1 MTSKK
6 LSDALASAGHKITP
20 ETVRKDWSKGA
31 PRGSAEAYLRWRE
44 KAAEKS
50 ARGDPDIKAARLKL
64 VLEQTE
70 LTRIRKEAEEIELG
84 QARGEL
90 WRKAEVLAAYKSTL
104 AKVRAQ
110 LDAKLRVD
118 LPARCAGQPAEVIE
132 AAIGEALDDAYAAIS
147 QP

>member
-1 MTSKK
+1 MTSSKI
-6 LSDALASAGHKITP
+6 SEALRAAGHAVTP
-20 ETVRKDWSKGA
+20 ETVRRDWGLGA
-31 PRGSAEAYLRWRE
+31 PRSSPEAYLRWRA
-44 KAAEKS
+44 KHTGKS

-64 VLEQTE
+64 VQEQTE

-84 QARGEL
+84 QTRGEL
-90 WRKAEVLAAYKSTL
+90 VRTAEVIAARKARL

-132 AAIGEALDDAYAAIS
+132 AAIGEALDAAYAAIS

>member
-1 MTSKK
+1 MTSSELAKK
-6 LSDALASAGHKITP
+6 LHKLGTTIAP
-20 ETVRKDWSKGA
+20 ETVRKDWARGA
-31 PRGSAEAYLRWRE
+31 PRRSAEAFLRWRE

-50 ARGDPDIKAARLKL
+50 VRADPELKAARVKL
-64 VLEQTE
+64 VLEQIE

-84 QARGEL
+84 QRRGEL
-90 WRKAEVLAAYKSTL
+90 WRKSEVLAAYKSTL

-132 AAIGEALDDAYAAIS
+132 AAIGEALDAAYAAIS
-147 QP
+147 KP

>member
-31 PRGSAEAYLRWRE
+31 PRDSAEAYLRWRD
-44 KAAEKS
+44 KHTGKGV
-50 ARGDPDIKAARLKL
+50 RGDPDLKAARLKL

-90 WRKAEVLAAYKSTL
+90 WRKSEVLAAYKSTL

-132 AAIGEALDDAYAAIS
+132 AAIGEALDAAYSAIS

>member
-1 MTSKK
+1 MR
-6 LSDALASAGHKITP
+6 A
-20 ETVRKDWSKGA
+20 R
-31 PRGSAEAYLRWRE
+31 RR
-44 KAAEKS
+44 
-50 ARGDPDIKAARLKL
+50 ARGDPDLKAARLKL

-84 QARGEL
+84 QTRGEL
-90 WRKAEVLAAYKSTL
+90 VRTAEVIASRKARL

-132 AAIGEALDDAYAAIS
+132 AAIGEALDAAYAEIATA
-147 QP
+147 

>member
-1 MTSKK
+1 MTSTKI
-6 LSDALASAGHKITP
+6 SEALRAAGHAVAP
-20 ETVRKDWSKGA
+20 ETVRKDWALGA
-31 PRGSAEAYLRWRE
+31 PRSSPEAYLRWRD
-44 KAAEKS
+44 KHMGKS

-84 QARGEL
+84 QTRGEL
-90 WRKAEVLAAYKSTL
+90 VRTAEVIAARKARL

-132 AAIGEALDDAYAAIS
+132 AAIGEALDAAYAEIATA
-147 QP
+147 

>member
-1 MTSKK
+1 MSHTSPATFAKQHAKK
-6 LSDALASAGHKITP
+6 AG
-20 ETVRKDWSKGA
+20 
-31 PRGSAEAYLRWRE
+31 
-44 KAAEKS
+44 
-50 ARGDPDIKAARLKL
+50 ARGDSDIKAARLKL
-64 VLEQTE
+64 VIEQTE

-132 AAIGEALDDAYAAIS
+132 AAIGEVLDTAYAAIS

>member
-1 MTSKK
+1 MTSEKFA
-6 LSDALASAGHKITP
+6 DALKGEGVDLSADR
-20 ETVRKDWSKGA
+20 VRA
-31 PRGSAEAYLRWRE
+31 LWRTGMSRTSPATFAKQHAK
-44 KAAEKS
+44 KAS
-50 ARGDPDIKAARLKL
+50 ARGDPDLKAARLKL

-84 QARGEL
+84 QTRGEL
-90 WRKAEVLAAYKSTL
+90 VRTAEVIAARKARL

-132 AAIGEALDDAYAAIS
+132 AAIGEALDAAYAEIATA
-147 QP
+147 

>member
-1 MTSKK
+1 MTSEVFSEKLRDHGVHLSADRVRALWRKGMSHTSPATFAKQHAKK
-6 LSDALASAGHKITP
+6 AG
-20 ETVRKDWSKGA
+20 
-31 PRGSAEAYLRWRE
+31 
-44 KAAEKS
+44 

-90 WRKAEVLAAYKSTL
+90 WRKSEVLAAYKSTL

-132 AAIGEALDDAYAAIS
+132 AAIGEALDAAYAAIS
-147 QP
+147 KP

>member
-1 MTSKK
+1 MTSAK
-6 LSDALASAGHKITP
+6 LSSDLATAGHKITP

-31 PRGSAEAYLRWRE
+31 PRDSAEAYLRWRD
-44 KAAEKS
+44 KHTGKGV
-50 ARGDPDIKAARLKL
+50 RGDPDIKAARLKL

-132 AAIGEALDDAYAAIS
+132 AAIGEALDAAYAAIS
-147 QP
+147 KP

>member
-31 PRGSAEAYLRWRE
+31 PRDSAEAYLRWRE
-44 KAAEKS
+44 KHAEKS
-50 ARGDPDIKAARLKL
+50 ARGDPDLKAARLKL

-132 AAIGEALDDAYAAIS
+132 AAIGEVLDAAYAAIS

>member
-1 MTSKK
+1 MTSEEFANALKDEGVDLSADRVRALWRSGMSRTSPATFAKQHAKK
-6 LSDALASAGHKITP
+6 A
-20 ETVRKDWSKGA
+20 
-31 PRGSAEAYLRWRE
+31 
-44 KAAEKS
+44 S
-50 ARGDPDIKAARLKL
+50 ARGDPDLKAARMKL

-84 QARGEL
+84 QTRGEL
-90 WRKAEVLAAYKSTL
+90 VRTAEVIAARKARL

-132 AAIGEALDDAYAAIS
+132 AAIGEALDAAYAEIATA
-147 QP
+147 

>member
-1 MTSKK
+1 MTSSKI
-6 LSDALASAGHKITP
+6 SEALRAAGHAVAP
-20 ETVRKDWSKGA
+20 ETVRKDWALGA
-31 PRGSAEAYLRWRE
+31 PRGSPEAYLRWRD
-44 KAAEKS
+44 KHTGKGV
-50 ARGDPDIKAARLKL
+50 RGDPDIKAARLKL

-70 LTRIRKEAEEIELG
+70 LTRIRKEAEEIELA
-84 QARGEL
+84 QTRGEL

-132 AAIGEALDDAYAAIS
+132 AAIGEALDAAYSAIS

>member
-1 MTSKK
+1 MTSTK
-6 LSDALASAGHKITP
+6 LSESLASAGHKITP
-20 ETVRKDWSKGA
+20 ETVRKDWTKGA
-31 PRGSAEAYLRWRE
+31 PRDSAEAYLRWRD
-44 KAAEKS
+44 KHADKS

-84 QARGEL
+84 QTRGEL
-90 WRKAEVLAAYKSTL
+90 VRTAEVIAARKARL

-132 AAIGEALDDAYAAIS
+132 AAIGEALDAAYAEIATA
-147 QP
+147 

>member
-1 MTSKK
+1 MTSSKI
-6 LSDALASAGHKITP
+6 SEALRAAGHAVTP
-20 ETVRKDWSKGA
+20 ETVRRDWGLGA
-31 PRGSAEAYLRWRE
+31 PRSSPEAYLRWRE
-44 KAAEKS
+44 KHTGKS
-50 ARGDPDIKAARLKL
+50 SRGDPDIKAARLKL

-90 WRKAEVLAAYKSTL
+90 WRKSEVLAAYKSTL

-132 AAIGEALDDAYAAIS
+132 AAICEALDAAYAAIS
-147 QP
+147 AP

>member
-1 MTSKK
+1 MTSTKI
-6 LSDALASAGHKITP
+6 SEALRAAGHTVAP
-20 ETVRKDWSKGA
+20 DTVRRDWARGA
-31 PRGSAEAYLRWRE
+31 PRGSVEAYLRWRD
-44 KAAEKS
+44 KHTGKS

-70 LTRIRKEAEEIELG
+70 LTRIRKEAEEIELA
-84 QARGEL
+84 QTRGEL
-90 WRKAEVLAAYKSTL
+90 WKKSEVLSAYKSTL

-132 AAIGEALDDAYAAIS
+132 AAICEALDAAYAVIS
-147 QP
+147 AP

>member
-1 MTSKK
+1 MTSEEFANALKGEGVDLSADRVRALWRSGMSRTSPATFAKQHAKK
-6 LSDALASAGHKITP
+6 A
-20 ETVRKDWSKGA
+20 
-31 PRGSAEAYLRWRE
+31 
-44 KAAEKS
+44 S

-84 QARGEL
+84 QTRGEL
-90 WRKAEVLAAYKSTL
+90 VRTAEVIAARKARL

-132 AAIGEALDDAYAAIS
+132 AAIGEALDAAYAEIATA
-147 QP
+147 

>member
-1 MTSKK
+1 MTCKELAEK
-6 LSDALASAGHKITP
+6 LAALGTVISP
-20 ETVRKDWSKGA
+20 ETIRKDWGKGA

-44 KAAEKS
+44 KNIKVGNPEVRDLKAEK
-50 ARGDPDIKAARLKL
+50 
-64 VLEQTE
+64 
-70 LTRIRKEAEEIELG
+70 IRKEIELLTERHLGEKRNNEIE
-84 QARGEL
+84 AGEL
-90 WRKAEVLAAYKSTL
+90 WRKSEVLAAYKSTL

-132 AAIGEALDDAYAAIS
+132 AAIGEALDAAYAAIS

>member
-1 MTSKK
+1 MTSAK
-6 LSDALASAGHKITP
+6 LSSDLATAGHKITP

-31 PRGSAEAYLRWRE
+31 PRSSAEAFLRWRE
-44 KAAEKS
+44 KAAAKS

-70 LTRIRKEAEEIELG
+70 LTRIRKESEEIELG

-90 WRKAEVLAAYKSTL
+90 WRKAEVLVAYKSTL

-132 AAIGEALDDAYAAIS
+132 AAIGEALDAAYAAIS